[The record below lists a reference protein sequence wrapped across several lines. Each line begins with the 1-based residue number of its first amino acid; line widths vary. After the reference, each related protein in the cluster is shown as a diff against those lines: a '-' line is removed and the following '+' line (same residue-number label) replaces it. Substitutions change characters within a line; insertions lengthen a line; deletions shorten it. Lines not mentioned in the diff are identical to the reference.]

1 MKRLLIIITCFTL
14 ITGCV
19 YTSSYEVGKAF
30 DEEKVSQIVK
40 GKTTEAEL
48 LSMFGQP
55 FAKSVISETD
65 SKWVYSHSKGSASAQ
80 AFTMKTESNMNMS
93 TLDILVRDGIVVNYA
108 FTSGPV
114 APYVT
119 SSVN

>member
-1 MKRLLIIITCFTL
+1 MKRLLIIITCLTL

-19 YTSSYEVGKAF
+19 YTSNYEVGKAF

-40 GKTTEAEL
+40 GKTTETEL
-48 LSMFGQP
+48 ISMFGQP
-55 FAKSVISETD
+55 FTKAVVSDTD
-65 SKWVYSHSKGSASAQ
+65 SKWVYSYSKGSASAQ
-80 AFTMKTESNMNMS
+80 AFTMKTESNMKMS
-93 TLDILVRDGIVVNYA
+93 TLDILVRDGVVINYA